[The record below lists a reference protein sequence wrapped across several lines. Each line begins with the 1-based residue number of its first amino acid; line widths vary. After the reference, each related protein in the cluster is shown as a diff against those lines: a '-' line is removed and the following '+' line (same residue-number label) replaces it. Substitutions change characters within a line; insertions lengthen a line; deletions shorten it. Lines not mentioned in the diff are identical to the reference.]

1 MKKLKDKIVFITG
14 ASSGIGKA
22 SAESFAV
29 EGAKLI
35 LTARRENLLKEFA
48 AELKQKYKTEV
59 IVFKLDVKNKN
70 EVQQLI
76 NNLPEEWKNIDIL
89 LNNAGLA
96 KGLNK
101 IYEDDIDNWE
111 DMINTN
117 LKGLLYVTRAIVP
130 GMAER
135 KSGHVINIGSTAGHE
150 AYPKGHVYCATKHAV
165 NAITKA
171 LRMDVVDKNI
181 RVSTVDPGAV
191 ETNFSN
197 VRFSGDK
204 EKAKNVY
211 KGLTPLTAEDV
222 AEAVLFCATRPPHA
236 NIAEIILMPTQQASA
251 LVFHRKEDLMI
262 EGIE

>member
-1 MKKLKDKIVFITG
+1 MGKLNNKIVFITG

-22 SAESFAV
+22 CSEYFAA

-35 LTARRENLLKEFA
+35 LTARRENLLR
-48 AELKQKYKTEV
+48 ELTEKFNREYNTDA
-59 IVFKLDVKNKN
+59 ITFSLDVRDKNSVS
-70 EVQQLI
+70 ELI
-76 NNLPEEWKNIDIL
+76 NSLPEKWKNIDIL
-89 LNNAGLA
+89 INNAGLA

-111 DMINTN
+111 DMIDTN
-117 LKGLLYVTRAIVP
+117 VKGLLYVTRAIVP
-130 GMAER
+130 GMVDR

-165 NAITKA
+165 NAITKS

-197 VRFSGDK
+197 VRFFGDK

-251 LVFHRKEDLMI
+251 LVFHRNQ
-262 EGIE
+262 

>member
-1 MKKLKDKIVFITG
+1 MKKLNNKIVFITG

-22 SAESFAV
+22 CSEYFAA

-35 LTARRENLLKEFA
+35 LTARRENLLKEL
-48 AELKQKYKTEV
+48 AEK
-59 IVFKLDVKNKN
+59 FKREYNTDAITFSLDVRDRNSVNK
-70 EVQQLI
+70 LI
-76 NNLPEEWKNIDIL
+76 NSLSEKWKNIDIL
-89 LNNAGLA
+89 INNAGLA

-111 DMINTN
+111 DMIDTN
-117 LKGLLYVTRAIVP
+117 IKGLLYVTRAIVP
-130 GMAER
+130 GMVER
-135 KSGHVINIGSTAGHE
+135 KSGHIINIGSTAGHE

-165 NAITKA
+165 NAITKS

-197 VRFSGDK
+197 VRFFGDK

-251 LVFHRKEDLMI
+251 LIFHRNE
-262 EGIE
+262 

>member
-1 MKKLKDKIVFITG
+1 MGKLNNKIVFITG

-22 SAESFAV
+22 CSEYFAA

-35 LTARRENLLKEFA
+35 LTARRENLLR
-48 AELKQKYKTEV
+48 ELTEKFNREYNTDA
-59 IVFKLDVKNKN
+59 ITFSLDVRDKNSVS
-70 EVQQLI
+70 ELI
-76 NNLPEEWKNIDIL
+76 NSLPEKWKNIDIL
-89 LNNAGLA
+89 INNAGLA

-111 DMINTN
+111 DMIDTN
-117 LKGLLYVTRAIVP
+117 VKGLLYVTRTIVP
-130 GMAER
+130 GMVKR

-165 NAITKA
+165 NAITKS

-197 VRFSGDK
+197 VRFFGDK

-251 LVFHRKEDLMI
+251 LVFHRNQ
-262 EGIE
+262 

>member
-1 MKKLKDKIVFITG
+1 METLKNKIVFITG
-14 ASSGIGKA
+14 ATSGIGKA
-22 SAESFAV
+22 CAESFAS

-35 LTARRENLLKEFA
+35 LIARRENLLTDIKN
-48 AELKQKYKTEV
+48 ELYVKHNTETLT
-59 IVFKLDVKNKN
+59 ITLDVRNRN
-70 EVQQLI
+70 EVQKVVTS
-76 NNLPEEWKNIDIL
+76 LPDPWKNIDIL
-89 LNNAGLA
+89 VNNAGLA
-96 KGLNK
+96 KGMNK

-111 DMINTN
+111 DMIDTN
-117 LKGLLYVTRAIVP
+117 IKGLLYVTRAIVP
-130 GMAER
+130 GMVER
-135 KSGHVINIGSTAGHE
+135 ENGHIINIGSTAGHE

-165 NAITKA
+165 NAITKG

-191 ETNFSN
+191 ETNFSV

-211 KGLTPLTAEDV
+211 KGLTPLTGSDV

-251 LVFHRKEDLMI
+251 MVFHRKE
-262 EGIE
+262 